1 MKAGEAG
8 RVLWKS
14 MFGKLPELDPGQFA
28 AFRERHPE
36 GSYTLL
42 DVRQPGEYEKEHLPG
57 ALLIP
62 LPQLLDRLD
71 ELDPDKPLVAY

>member
-1 MKAGEAG
+1 MKAKEAG
-8 RVLWKS
+8 KVLWKS
-14 MFGKLPELDPGQFA
+14 LFGRIPELSPQEFA
-28 AFRERHPE
+28 AFRESHPE

-57 ALLIP
+57 ARLIP

-71 ELDPDKPLVAY
+71 ELERDKPLVAY

>member
-1 MKAGEAG
+1 MKAKEAG
-8 RVLWKS
+8 RVLWRS
-14 MFGKLPELDPGQFA
+14 MFGDLPELNPEQFA
-28 AFRERHPE
+28 AFRESHPE

-62 LPQLLDRLD
+62 LPQLLERLD
-71 ELDPDKPLVAY
+71 ELDREKPLVAY